1 MDNSALW
8 VTGLLAVGVIAAI
21 QSTAAAFL
29 ITSGGIITR
38 DLYKTYVNKNISWE
52 NELVAVRI
60 ITMLIFFDLSSL
72 TASFN
77 FFLSLEPES

>member
-1 MDNSALW
+1 MGNWIVSH
-8 VTGLLAVGVIAAI
+8 AAI

-60 ITMLIFFDLSSL
+60 ITMLIFLAALYLATFAKPAMVILVVYQYQ
-72 TASFN
+72 
-77 FFLSLEPES
+77 